1 MTCGLQCW
9 DASGKLV
16 VDIGDYNTRYLGRT
30 TGTIAANSNTLLIP
44 YTGAT
49 LNGSFAVIVAA
60 KSNSSGAPNADTYE
74 FAARSVNN
82 GIQVIRVGAAK
93 SVTLTLDVYAF
104 I

>member
-1 MTCGLQCW
+1 MPSGLQCW

-16 VDIGDYNTRYLGRT
+16 VDIGDYNTRYMGRT
-30 TGTIAANSNTLLIP
+30 TANVDGTVNSLTVP

-60 KSNSSGAPNADTYE
+60 KSNTPNLPGADPYE
-74 FAARSVNN
+74 FAARTVNG
-82 GIQVIRVGAAK
+82 GILLIRVGGPK
-93 SVTLTLDVYAF
+93 SITLTLDVYAF